1 LSIKTVSVEY
11 LQPHPQN
18 IEFFPGKPKEWYSIL
33 EDIRENGVQNP
44 LVLANDGK
52 TILAGHLRW
61 EAAKEAELSEVP
73 VQIREDLSPDSI
85 EAVAYLIRD
94 NAIRRQLD
102 DMHRARMI
110 RKLKELH
117 GVKPGKNQ
125 YCQKSGNGLPDSGS
139 PFYKMENTSAY
150 EKISKTLGISKTQ
163 MYQLDNLNDLIPEIQ
178 KLVEDKKISTT
189 AAVHLACLP
198 KEDQIEIISS
208 QNIEGI
214 KIKEALKLRQEMKQI
229 RAEKDELELRADKLQ
244 KALDAQREENK
255 KGHEKAQKLV
265 DKLQKMEAQKKELE
279 QKLKTIPEN
288 MSDHPQTKKLASELK
303 TLTDKIEVVKSDHA
317 QWQKKLANIQ
327 REVKEKEF
335 DLKDLEFRMAEVKN
349 KVSAQDKA
357 IQLINAKY
365 KILLSAKSEVEYA
378 LKEVDEDQ
386 YGNVTKILDKYI
398 PVLNDNL
405 MLLQNQ
411 RDRIKKSTIEK
422 QKQRTEES
430 LNHQDE
436 SKVVQFGSKH

>member
-1 LSIKTVSVEY
+1 VED

-61 EAAKEAELSEVP
+61 EAAKEAELPEVP
-73 VQIREDLSPDSI
+73 VQIREDLSPDSN
-85 EAVAYLIRD
+85 EAVTYLIRD
-94 NAIRRQLD
+94 NVIRRQLD
-102 DMHRARMI
+102 DMHLARMI

-117 GVKPGKNQ
+117 GIKLGINQ
-125 YCQKSGNGLPDSGS
+125 HCHKLGGGSDIMSNPHQKLVTESSIAES
-139 PFYKMENTSAY
+139 
-150 EKISKTLGISKTQ
+150 LGISQ
-163 MYQLDNLNDLIPEIQ
+163 RHLNRLDNLNDLIPEIQ
-178 KLVEDKKISTT
+178 QLVKNKKISST
-189 AAVHLACLP
+189 AAIHLACLK
-198 KEDQIEIISS
+198 KEEQIEIISS
-208 QNIEGI
+208 QDIEGI
-214 KIKEALKLRQEMKQI
+214 KVKEALKLRQEMEQL
-229 RAEKDELELRADKLQ
+229 RAEKYELELRTDKLQ
-244 KALDAQREENK
+244 RALDAKRKENK
-255 KGHEKAQKLV
+255 KGHEEAKKLAGRLQETEAR
-265 DKLQKMEAQKKELE
+265 LQKMEAQKKELE

-288 MSDHPQTKKLASELK
+288 MSDHPQAKKLASELK

-378 LKEVDEDQ
+378 LKDVDEDQ

-436 SKVVQFGSKH
+436 PKVVQFGSKH